1 MIDWLLTVWES
12 VIELGE
18 QHNVNPFLF
27 AVLYVGSIPP
37 YLGSMAWIVRNH
49 RRQKPINIPVISTL
63 FFFIMPAL
71 YVLIFGRNVAWW
83 VYVIV
88 VILIVYSTF
97 TLSKKIQAKIAE

>member
-37 YLGSMAWIVRNH
+37 YLGSMAWIV
-49 RRQKPINIPVISTL
+49 QSSKAKPINIPVISTL